1 MIMMAKL
8 GLGVVG
14 TLAVAG
20 AYTFHQGVI
29 RVDVDEYR
37 EGGSHVHLWAPAAV
51 VPTALHF
58 VPQRQVDRAMRE
70 AREWMPTARLV
81 ARELGKLPDSTLVEV
96 QDADEHVRVS
106 TQDGALR
113 IDVKDADED
122 VHVMVPLATIED
134 VTDQIAAGRPGA

>member
-1 MIMMAKL
+1 MIMLAKL
-8 GLGVVG
+8 GLGVV
-14 TLAVAG
+14 TTVAVAG

-58 VPQRQVDRAMRE
+58 VPQREVDRAMRE
-70 AREWMPTARLV
+70 AREWMPMARLV
-81 ARELGKLPDSTLVEV
+81 AQELGKLPDSTFVEV
-96 QDADEHVRVS
+96 QDANEHVRVS

-113 IDVKDADED
+113 IDVKDAEED

-134 VTDQIAAGRPGA
+134 VTDQIAEGRPGA

>member
-51 VPTALHF
+51 IPTALHF
-58 VPQRQVDRAMRE
+58 VPQREVDRAMRE

>member
-58 VPQRQVDRAMRE
+58 VPQREVDRAMRE